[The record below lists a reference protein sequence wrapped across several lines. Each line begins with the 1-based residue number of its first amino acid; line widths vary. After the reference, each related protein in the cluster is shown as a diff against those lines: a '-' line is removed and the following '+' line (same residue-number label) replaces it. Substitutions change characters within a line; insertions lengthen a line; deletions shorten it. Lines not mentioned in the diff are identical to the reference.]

1 MVEGHAIRSRTS
13 RRATEEEAMPC
24 VAKGRVISVVGEND
38 VAGETDALFEFAG
51 CLAKGRTQRRSV
63 SLLADRCVAIFGGQ
77 CRPLYSDS

>member
-1 MVEGHAIRSRTS
+1 
-13 RRATEEEAMPC
+13 MPC

-63 SLLADRCVAIFGGQ
+63 SLLADRSCGRTGAHGGIG
-77 CRPLYSDS
+77 R